1 MVAMEKCEPKYEPRC
16 RIFFA
21 EGQKFRTN
29 LLVLFFDLPLKRE
42 TATKTALLAEVL
54 RQGEDPTGA
63 ARQAEL
69 LFGAHW
75 DISVVK
81 KGGRQLLLFS
91 LEALKNVE
99 TEEMLAFLRERL
111 FAPLQNGFTEKTVE
125 RQKKILRQKL
135 ENQRDDKKAF
145 ARRRALEETAKGT
158 ALAISGDGYVEDL
171 EEISAEGLLAFYR
184 ELLETARVKVF
195 FCGEKDEALLSLRQN
210 FKGKAAAEE
219 EAAPILRNR
228 CGTGKASARLSG
240 GCGKQ
245 HQRDGT
251 AAAESASGRRPGFI
265 FVPEAAGGGGAL
277 LRNQIVPISAFAV
290 FFCAGRDSG
299 RGCQARLCGAAFL
312 LRGMEE
318 KRHFQGKA

>member
-81 KGGRQLLLFS
+81 KGERQLLLFS

-99 TEEMLAFLRERL
+99 TEEMLAF
-111 FAPLQNGFTEKTVE
+111 
-125 RQKKILRQKL
+125 
-135 ENQRDDKKAF
+135 F
-145 ARRRALEETAKGT
+145 ARAVVCA
-158 ALAISGDGYVEDL
+158 V
-171 EEISAEGLLAFYR
+171 AEWLY
-184 ELLETARVKVF
+184 
-195 FCGEKDEALLSLRQN
+195 GENR
-210 FKGKAAAEE
+210 GAAEE
-219 EAAPILRNR
+219 NSATEI
-228 CGTGKASARLSG
+228 GKPKG
-240 GCGKQ
+240 
-245 HQRDGT
+245 
-251 AAAESASGRRPGFI
+251 
-265 FVPEAAGGGGAL
+265 
-277 LRNQIVPISAFAV
+277 
-290 FFCAGRDSG
+290 
-299 RGCQARLCGAAFL
+299 
-312 LRGMEE
+312 
-318 KRHFQGKA
+318 

>member
-91 LEALKNVE
+91 LETLKNACV
-99 TEEMLAFLRERL
+99 
-111 FAPLQNGFTEKTVE
+111 
-125 RQKKILRQKL
+125 
-135 ENQRDDKKAF
+135 F
-145 ARRRALEETAKGT
+145 ARAAVC
-158 ALAISGDGYVEDL
+158 AD
-171 EEISAEGLLAFYR
+171 AEWLY
-184 ELLETARVKVF
+184 
-195 FCGEKDEALLSLRQN
+195 GESR
-210 FKGKAAAEE
+210 GAAEKNSATE
-219 EAAPILRNR
+219 I
-228 CGTGKASARLSG
+228 GKPKG
-240 GCGKQ
+240 
-245 HQRDGT
+245 
-251 AAAESASGRRPGFI
+251 
-265 FVPEAAGGGGAL
+265 
-277 LRNQIVPISAFAV
+277 
-290 FFCAGRDSG
+290 
-299 RGCQARLCGAAFL
+299 
-312 LRGMEE
+312 
-318 KRHFQGKA
+318 

>member
-81 KGGRQLLLFS
+81 KGERQLLLFS

-99 TEEMLAFLRERL
+99 TEEMLAFLRESV
-111 FAPLQNGFTEKTVE
+111 FTWRGCRK
-125 RQKKILRQKL
+125 
-135 ENQRDDKKAF
+135 
-145 ARRRALEETAKGT
+145 
-158 ALAISGDGYVEDL
+158 
-171 EEISAEGLLAFYR
+171 EISAASQGQRLPRRQTYLRMPSLAIR
-184 ELLETARVKVF
+184 AR
-195 FCGEKDEALLSLRQN
+195 
-210 FKGKAAAEE
+210 
-219 EAAPILRNR
+219 
-228 CGTGKASARLSG
+228 
-240 GCGKQ
+240 
-245 HQRDGT
+245 
-251 AAAESASGRRPGFI
+251 
-265 FVPEAAGGGGAL
+265 
-277 LRNQIVPISAFAV
+277 
-290 FFCAGRDSG
+290 
-299 RGCQARLCGAAFL
+299 
-312 LRGMEE
+312 
-318 KRHFQGKA
+318 